1 VSGVIA
7 VAARPGCG
15 RFCEKA
21 GALRQHRDVYSE
33 VMPRVHCKV
42 CSANLVASHLR
53 ARVLCSLLFHAV
65 RKAPARL
72 SQGLVVRWWKLLQ
85 ASHALTLH
93 GGLWHVA

>member
-1 VSGVIA
+1 MKKAGPWHRASLLSEAGVSGVMA

-15 RFCEKA
+15 RCSEKA

-33 VMPRVHCKV
+33 VMPRVHCKPGRV
-42 CSANLVASHLR
+42 FLR

-72 SQGLVVRWWKLLQ
+72 SQGLVVRWWKLPQ
-85 ASHALTLH
+85 ASP
-93 GGLWHVA
+93 